1 MLMLRGGESQDG
13 YGAETDE
20 PPRKEDGNADPDVRT
35 VTGDWLDLSGQDHLS
50 TTVKSIGVRELI
62 CMFLVSF
69 KRSWIFQDGT
79 ESSLRMAHK
88 KAGDAYK
95 LKHDIL
101 GPERHNA
108 QESLVLGSTNLL
120 D

>member
-20 PPRKEDGNADPDVRT
+20 PPRKEDRNADPDVRT

-69 KRSWIFQDGT
+69 KRSWIFPRWYRELAADG
-79 ESSLRMAHK
+79 
-88 KAGDAYK
+88 
-95 LKHDIL
+95 I
-101 GPERHNA
+101 
-108 QESLVLGSTNLL
+108 QESGRRLQVKVQVKA
-120 D
+120 